1 MDRGASVTTPPDR
14 SGVPTEGVHPR
25 SVGLDAL
32 PTGELLALMSEED
45 HRAARA
51 VSAETERIAALV
63 EEVVPRFRGGGRLIY
78 VGAGTSGRLGV
89 LDASECPP
97 TFLVDPSRVV
107 GIIAGG
113 DAALRRSS
121 ESLEDDPRGAVAEL
135 ERLGVGRLDTVIG
148 LTAGGTTPYPL
159 GALRIAA
166 SRDALTAL
174 VTCGNPPERHA
185 ADHVIRLDTGPE
197 VLAGSTRL
205 KAGTATKLVLNMIST
220 ALMVRLGK
228 VHDGLMV
235 DVSATNDKLRDR
247 AARIVVR
254 LVGGSRGDA
263 LALLD
268 EAGGR
273 VKTAVVMRSMRLPR
287 REAEALLEMSGGS
300 LRDALERGASC

>member
-1 MDRGASVTTPPDR
+1 MKTPPDR
-14 SGVPTEGVHPR
+14 SDVPTEGVHPR

-32 PTGELLALMSEED
+32 PTAELLALMSEED
-45 HRAARA
+45 ERAARA
-51 VSAETERIAALV
+51 VSAETERIAVLV
-63 EEVVPRFRGGGRLIY
+63 EDIVPRFRAGGRLIY

-97 TFLVDPSRVV
+97 TFLVDPSRVI

-121 ESLEDDPRGAVAEL
+121 ESLEDDPRGAGAEL

-148 LTAGGTTPYPL
+148 LTAGGTTPYTL
-159 GALRIAA
+159 GALRTAQA
-166 SRDALTAL
+166 RGALTAL
-174 VTCGNPPERHA
+174 VTCGSPSENHV
-185 ADHVIRLDTGPE
+185 ADHVIRLETGPE

-235 DVSATNDKLRDR
+235 DVSATNEKLRDR
-247 AARIVVR
+247 ASRIVVR
-254 LVGGSRGDA
+254 LVGGSREEA
-263 LALLD
+263 LALLE

-273 VKTAVVMRSMRLPR
+273 VKTAVVMRSLGAPR
-287 REAEALLEMSGGS
+287 AEAEALLEASDGS
-300 LRDALERGASC
+300 LRDALERGGSC

>member
-1 MDRGASVTTPPDR
+1 M
-14 SGVPTEGVHPR
+14 PTESVHPR

-32 PTGELLALMSEED
+32 PARELLALMSEED
-45 HRAARA
+45 ERA
-51 VSAETERIAALV
+51 VRAVRAETERIAALV
-63 EEVVPRFRGGGRLIY
+63 EEIVPRYREGGRLIY

-113 DAALRRSS
+113 DKALRRSS
-121 ESLEDDPRGAVAEL
+121 ESLEDDRHGSRVEL
-135 ERLGVGRLDTVIG
+135 ERLAVGQLDTVIG

-159 GALRIAA
+159 GAIEIAR
-166 SRDALTAL
+166 SRGALTAL
-174 VTCGNPPERHA
+174 VTCGNPPEGHA
-185 ADHVIRLDTGPE
+185 ADHVIPLETGPE

-205 KAGTATKLVLNMIST
+205 KAGTATKLVLNMVST

-247 AARIVVR
+247 AARIIVR
-254 LVGGSRGDA
+254 LVGGSRSEA
-263 LALLD
+263 FTLLD
-268 EAGGR
+268 EAGGH
-273 VKTAVVMRSMRLPR
+273 VKTAVVMRSLRVAR
-287 REAEALLEMSGGS
+287 DEAESLLEASDGS
-300 LRDALERGASC
+300 LRDALEGGASC

>member
-1 MDRGASVTTPPDR
+1 MKAPPDR
-14 SGVPTEGVHPR
+14 SGVPTEGVHLR

-32 PTGELLALMSEED
+32 PTAELLHLMSEED
-45 HRAARA
+45 ERAALAVRA
-51 VSAETERIAALV
+51 QTERIAALV
-63 EEVVPRFRGGGRLIY
+63 EDVVPRFRAGGRLIY

-97 TFLVDPSRVV
+97 TFLVDPSRVI

-121 ESLEDDPRGAVAEL
+121 ESLEDDPLGASGEL
-135 ERLGVGRLDTVIG
+135 ERLDVGRLDTVVG

-159 GALRIAA
+159 GALHIAHA
-166 SRDALTAL
+166 RGALTAL
-174 VTCGNPPERHA
+174 VTCGSLPEKHA
-185 ADHVIRLDTGPE
+185 TTHVIRIDTGPE

-235 DVSATNDKLRDR
+235 DVSATNGKLHDR

-254 LVGGSRGDA
+254 LVGGSREEA
-263 LALLD
+263 LVLLN

-273 VKTAVVMRSMRLPR
+273 VKTAVVMRSLRVSR
-287 REAEALLEMSGGS
+287 DEAEALLEASDGS
-300 LRDALERGASC
+300 LRSALDRGTSC